1 MNFVTGATG
10 LLGGHLVF
18 QLLKNGVRVRALR
31 RGAADVS
38 ALQKLFTYLAPNENL
53 LAHIEWHEGDVL
65 DVPSL
70 LDGMQG
76 CTHVYHCAAVVSY
89 HRRDRRQMYA
99 VNVEGTANVVN
110 AALECGIEKF
120 CFVSSIAAIG
130 RTELQ
135 TTLDESSE
143 WVESD
148 LNTHYGITKYLSE
161 MEVWRGEQEG
171 LNVVIVNPGFIIG
184 PGRFDRSSAA
194 IFQKIDAGMP
204 VYPPGGTGF
213 VAVQDVATAMVQLMH
228 SAVQSQRFL
237 LVAENGS
244 MQSLFER
251 ISRGLGKPVPTRQA
265 TKWMLQ
271 LARIAD
277 ALRELFTGQRALVT
291 RETIRNA
298 SHRWYYKA
306 DKIKTALPEFQYSAI
321 DEVIE
326 HTCDYYSIDN

>member
-10 LLGGHLVF
+10 LLGSHLVF
-18 QLLKNGVRVRALR
+18 ALLKKGERVRALR
-31 RGAADVS
+31 RSAADTS
-38 ALQKLFTYLAPNENL
+38 ALQALLVHMAPQERLFER
-53 LAHIEWHEGDVL
+53 IEWCDGDVL

-70 LDGMQG
+70 LDGMSG

-89 HRRDRRQMYA
+89 HRRDRKQMYA
-99 VNVEGTANVVN
+99 TNVEGTANMVN
-110 AALECGIEKF
+110 AAMECGIQKF

-135 TTLDESSE
+135 TTLDETSE
-143 WVESD
+143 WTDSD
-148 LNTHYGITKYLSE
+148 LNTHYGITKFLSE

-171 LNVVIVNPGFIIG
+171 LDVVIVNPGFIIG

-194 IFQKIDAGMP
+194 IFTKINEGMP

-213 VAVQDVATAMVQLMH
+213 VAVSDVVRAMVQLMH
-228 SAVQSQRFL
+228 STVKSERFI

-251 ISRGLGKPVPTRQA
+251 IARGLGKRVPTRVA
-265 TKWMLQ
+265 TPWMLQ
-271 LARIAD
+271 LARLAD

-291 RETIRNA
+291 RETVRNA
-298 SHRWYYKA
+298 SNRWHYKA
-306 DKIKTALPEFQYSAI
+306 DKIKTALSEFEYTSVDAAV
-321 DEVIE
+321 EA
-326 HTCDYYSIDN
+326 TCTYFKL